1 MLDKHEQ
8 WRALC
13 DEHEVARASYFA
25 NSRMLT
31 DKYTRVFQGDVAGG
45 WHRPGEWPDLDFRAS
60 RGGQEPPFGSEGEA
74 VGPGHDVL
82 DWENGRERT

>member
-13 DEHEVARASYFA
+13 DEHEVARAAYFA

-31 DKYTRVFQGDVAGG
+31 DKFSRVFQGDVSAK
-45 WHRPGEWPDLDFRAS
+45 PTEQEIARA
-60 RGGQEPPFGSEGEA
+60 RDA
-74 VGPGHDVL
+74 RDR
-82 DWENGRERT
+82 WEEVRRRMDEFVAKNT

>member
-1 MLDKHEQ
+1 MLDKQEQ

-31 DKYTRVFQGDVAGG
+31 DKYARVFQGDVSA
-45 WHRPGEWPDLDFRAS
+45 RPTEHDIERA
-60 RGGQEPPFGSEGEA
+60 REA
-74 VGPGHDVL
+74 REKWEDVRRRM
-82 DWENGRERT
+82 DEFVMRNT

>member
-13 DEHEVARASYFA
+13 DEHEVARAGYFA

-31 DKYTRVFQGDVAGG
+31 DKYARVFQGEHSAK
-45 WHRPGEWPDLDFRAS
+45 PTEQEIARA
-60 RGGQEPPFGSEGEA
+60 REA
-74 VGPGHDVL
+74 REHWEEVRRRMDEFVL
-82 DWENGRERT
+82 KNAP

>member
-31 DKYTRVFQGDVAGG
+31 DKYARAFQGDHSAT
-45 WHRPGEWPDLDFRAS
+45 PTEQEIQRA
-60 RGGQEPPFGSEGEA
+60 RDAREKWE
-74 VGPGHDVL
+74 DVRRRM
-82 DWENGRERT
+82 DEFVMNNT

>member
-13 DEHEVARASYFA
+13 DEHEVARAAYFA

-31 DKYTRVFQGDVAGG
+31 DKYARVFQGDVSSA
-45 WHRPGEWPDLDFRAS
+45 PTEQEIARA
-60 RGGQEPPFGSEGEA
+60 REA
-74 VGPGHDVL
+74 
-82 DWENGRERT
+82 RERWEEVRRRMDEFVLSHT

>member
-13 DEHEVARASYFA
+13 DEHEIARAGYFA

-31 DKYTRVFQGDVAGG
+31 DKYARVFQGDVSATPTEQEVARAREAREK
-45 WHRPGEWPDLDFRAS
+45 WEEVRQRMDDF
-60 RGGQEPPFGSEGEA
+60 
-74 VGPGHDVL
+74 VV
-82 DWENGRERT
+82 NNT

>member
-31 DKYTRVFQGDVAGG
+31 DKYARVFQGDLSAS
-45 WHRPGEWPDLDFRAS
+45 PTEQEIERA
-60 RGGQEPPFGSEGEA
+60 REA
-74 VGPGHDVL
+74 REKWEDVRRRM
-82 DWENGRERT
+82 DEFVMGNT